1 MALDHGCVG
10 REAGPTE
17 VRWNSRDALLYAIGV
32 GAGQEDPFAE
42 LEFTTENSTNVVQ
55 RMLPTYA
62 VLITQNSARPA
73 LGDIE
78 GPRLVHAEQGFELHR
93 PLAVEGRA
101 RVTTRITG
109 LFDKGSGALVTF
121 ESAAVDAADGKPL
134 VTTRSAVFIRGEG
147 GFGGPRGAAGPAP
160 VPERAPDFER
170 KVATRS
176 DQALL
181 YRLSG
186 DRNPLHS
193 DPAAALRGGFDRPIL
208 HGMCTYGITGRVL
221 LHAFCDSDPDRLRS
235 MNGRFTQPVLPG
247 DTLTIQGWSEAGTI
261 RFRTLGASGKPVLDH
276 GTLVLNPGKAR

>member
-1 MALDHGCVG
+1 MALDHAAVG

-17 VRWNSRDALLYAIGV
+17 VNWTSRDALLYALGV

-62 VLITQNSARPA
+62 VLITQNASRPR

-93 PLAVEGRA
+93 PLPVEGSA

-109 LFDKGSGALVTF
+109 IHDKGSGALVTF
-121 ESAAVDAADGKPL
+121 EASAVDAASGQPL

-147 GFGGPRGAAGPAP
+147 GFGGTRGPAGPAP
-160 VPERAPDFER
+160 VPGRAPDFER
-170 KVATRS
+170 SVATRA

-193 DPAAALRGGFDRPIL
+193 CPAAARRGGFDRPIL

-221 LHAFCDSDPDRLRS
+221 LHAFCGSDPARMRA
-235 MNGRFTQPVLPG
+235 MYGRFTHPVLPG
-247 DTLTIQGWSEAGTI
+247 DTLTVQGWSEGGII
-261 RFRTLGASGKPVLDH
+261 RFRTLGPSGKPVLDH
-276 GTLVLNPGKAR
+276 GTVELSGGAAG

>member
-1 MALDHGCVG
+1 MALDHGAVG

-17 VRWNSRDALLYAIGV
+17 VSWNSRDAMLYALGV
-32 GAGQEDPFAE
+32 GAGQDDPFAE
-42 LEFTTENSTNVVQ
+42 LEFTTENSTNIVQ

-62 VLITQNSARPA
+62 VLVTQNAARPD
-73 LGDIE
+73 LGPIE
-78 GPRLVHAEQGFELHR
+78 RPRLVHAEQGFELHR
-93 PLAVEGRA
+93 PIAVEGRA
-101 RVTTRITG
+101 RVTTRVTG
-109 LFDKGSGALVTF
+109 IHDKGSGALVSF
-121 ESAAVDAADGKPL
+121 ESKAVDAASGEPL

-147 GFGGPRGAAGPAP
+147 GFGGARGPAGPAP
-160 VPERAPDFER
+160 VPDRAPDFER
-170 KVATRS
+170 KVTTRP

-221 LHAFCDSDPDRLRS
+221 LHAFCNGDPDRFRS
-235 MNGRFTQPVLPG
+235 MYGRFTQPVLPG
-247 DTLTIQGWSEAGTI
+247 DTLTVQGWSEGGVI

-276 GTLVLNPGKAR
+276 GTVETRAGAK